1 MDKTIDNYN
10 IGRCV
15 FVFILIGHGFLYKEN
30 KTQVGKIEAVFKVF

>member
-10 IGRCV
+10 IGRYV
-15 FVFILIGHGFLYKEN
+15 LIGRGFLYKEN